1 MKTKTFILACLFLG
15 IGFTQLSA
23 QSIVVNT
30 TWDYWCPIYCDGV
43 QVDYLT
49 GTAIAH
55 CVFHYDANGDLVWG
69 NYTIR
74 GEATSTNTDEDFS
87 IKEKDKYDSSGII
100 TWHYNLKGNDGSHYI
115 GSFEWDMINDP
126 DMLNLTINNAVCLSN

>member
-74 GEATSTNTDEDFS
+74 GEATSDYTGEDFS
-87 IKEKDKYDSSGII
+87 IKEKKNPCQATVDTSSSASILR
-100 TWHYNLKGNDGSHYI
+100 NC
-115 GSFEWDMINDP
+115 SF
-126 DMLNLTINNAVCLSN
+126 LL